1 MMMSLAAYFYS
12 LNYNKF
18 IRQRNTTKQM
28 KNQNHHLQITNKIFN
43 GMKKKNMMMYSKK
56 KK

>member
-28 KNQNHHLQITNKIFN
+28 KNQNHHLQMIIIIRYL
-43 GMKKKNMMMYSKK
+43 ME
-56 KK
+56 

>member
-1 MMMSLAAYFYS
+1 MMSLAAYFYS

-43 GMKKKNMMMYSKK
+43 NEEEKYDDVQ
-56 KK
+56 